1 MIPSR
6 YSSVDSLF
14 WIWAS
19 KQWVNFRVSGRTQK
33 ATHILKVS
41 LTIYVGYLLFCN
53 YFNKFVDAFL
63 LAIYNTEAA
72 EQQSNRAMSTAI
84 VNMPANPL
92 IRPSL
97 IKVPPLATSSTYH
110 DSARL
115 ESEDKLDQR
124 PSGKTNKQCLSC
136 DLFIFGVRTFK
147 KFASSTLH
155 VFILPEFQVQR
166 RIFSKS

>member
-1 MIPSR
+1 M
-6 YSSVDSLF
+6 
-14 WIWAS
+14 
-19 KQWVNFRVSGRTQK
+19 
-33 ATHILKVS
+33 
-41 LTIYVGYLLFCN
+41 
-53 YFNKFVDAFL
+53 DAFL

-72 EQQSNRAMSTAI
+72 EQQSNRATSTAI

-124 PSGKTNKQCLSC
+124 PSGKTYFRCVHLKKICLTHIACVHFARIPSA
-136 DLFIFGVRTFK
+136 K
-147 KFASSTLH
+147 KNFLK
-155 VFILPEFQVQR
+155 ILR
-166 RIFSKS
+166 KFSKLLGK

>member
-1 MIPSR
+1 M
-6 YSSVDSLF
+6 
-14 WIWAS
+14 
-19 KQWVNFRVSGRTQK
+19 
-33 ATHILKVS
+33 KVS
-41 LTIYVGYLLFCN
+41 LARYVGFLLFCN
-53 YFNKFVDAFL
+53 YFVKFVDAFL

-124 PSGKTNKQCLSC
+124 PSGKTKRQCVSC
-136 DLFIFGVRTFK
+136 DLFPACKPSK
-147 KFASSTLH
+147 KLPHTHRLCSFCQSSKCKE
-155 VFILPEFQVQR
+155 EFFQKCEEMKVYN
-166 RIFSKS
+166 

>member
-1 MIPSR
+1 M
-6 YSSVDSLF
+6 
-14 WIWAS
+14 
-19 KQWVNFRVSGRTQK
+19 
-33 ATHILKVS
+33 
-41 LTIYVGYLLFCN
+41 
-53 YFNKFVDAFL
+53 DAFL

-124 PSGKTNKQCLSC
+124 PSGKTIRQFVSC
-136 DLFIFGVRTFK
+136 DLFSVCAPSKI
-147 KFASSTLH
+147 SPH
-155 VFILPEFQVQR
+155 VHCMCSFCQN
-166 RIFSKS
+166 SKSKEEFSQNLKEVLKNVGEMKVLN

>member
-1 MIPSR
+1 M
-6 YSSVDSLF
+6 
-14 WIWAS
+14 
-19 KQWVNFRVSGRTQK
+19 
-33 ATHILKVS
+33 
-41 LTIYVGYLLFCN
+41 
-53 YFNKFVDAFL
+53 DAFL

-124 PSGKTNKQCLSC
+124 PSGKTKKQC
-136 DLFIFGVRTFK
+136 VRTFK

-155 VFILPEFQVQR
+155 MFILPEKKNFLKILR
-166 RIFSKS
+166 KFSKLWGK

>member
-1 MIPSR
+1 M
-6 YSSVDSLF
+6 
-14 WIWAS
+14 
-19 KQWVNFRVSGRTQK
+19 
-33 ATHILKVS
+33 
-41 LTIYVGYLLFCN
+41 
-53 YFNKFVDAFL
+53 DAFL

-124 PSGKTNKQCLSC
+124 PSGKTYLPYAHRMCSFCQNSKCKEEFSQNLKE
-136 DLFIFGVRTFK
+136 VFK
-147 KFASSTLH
+147 TVGEMKVLN
-155 VFILPEFQVQR
+155 
-166 RIFSKS
+166 

>member
-1 MIPSR
+1 M
-6 YSSVDSLF
+6 
-14 WIWAS
+14 
-19 KQWVNFRVSGRTQK
+19 
-33 ATHILKVS
+33 
-41 LTIYVGYLLFCN
+41 
-53 YFNKFVDAFL
+53 DAFL

-124 PSGKTNKQCLSC
+124 PSGKTNNPERVSGLQVRYREL
-136 DLFIFGVRTFK
+136 DIFK
-147 KFASSTLH
+147 
-155 VFILPEFQVQR
+155 ILE
-166 RIFSKS
+166 IF

>member
-41 LTIYVGYLLFCN
+41 LTIYIGYLLFCN
-53 YFNKFVDAFL
+53 YFIKFVDAFL

-124 PSGKTNKQCLSC
+124 PSGKTNNPERVFGLQVRYREL
-136 DLFIFGVRTFK
+136 DIFK
-147 KFASSTLH
+147 
-155 VFILPEFQVQR
+155 ILEIFWKIFRSFLEFW
-166 RIFSKS
+166 IK

>member
-1 MIPSR
+1 M
-6 YSSVDSLF
+6 
-14 WIWAS
+14 
-19 KQWVNFRVSGRTQK
+19 
-33 ATHILKVS
+33 
-41 LTIYVGYLLFCN
+41 
-53 YFNKFVDAFL
+53 DAFL

-84 VNMPANPL
+84 INMPANPL

-124 PSGKTNKQCLSC
+124 PSGKTKKQCLSC
-136 DLFIFGVRTFK
+136 DLFSVCAPSKNLPQVHYMCSFCQNSRCKEEFSQNLKEVFK
-147 KFASSTLH
+147 TEGEMKVLN
-155 VFILPEFQVQR
+155 
-166 RIFSKS
+166 

>member
-1 MIPSR
+1 MCFSTHFL
-6 YSSVDSLF
+6 YTKKKKLL
-14 WIWAS
+14 A
-19 KQWVNFRVSGRTQK
+19 WVVFIECAKLDLVISP
-33 ATHILKVS
+33 
-41 LTIYVGYLLFCN
+41 GYLLFCN
-53 YFNKFVDAFL
+53 YFIKFVDAFL

-124 PSGKTNKQCLSC
+124 PSGKTYFRCAHLQKICLTHIACVHFARIPSA
-136 DLFIFGVRTFK
+136 K
-147 KFASSTLH
+147 KNFLK
-155 VFILPEFQVQR
+155 ILTK
-166 RIFSKS
+166 FSKLLGKWKFWIK